1 MTDKSLKILIAIC
14 GILGTAALIAYF
26 TAPFTFMPLPQP
38 NATVEDIKQFGLK
51 YRTAILLDTWL
62 QQAGSFLSIVF
73 ELGLIHLAHA
83 FGKFSAKLTLV
94 SATVIMCLSLA
105 EGTFALSATYA
116 GDNHHYESS
125 LTAFDLTNVFV
136 HIFLLAPSLFLMMG
150 ITLLNT
156 KILPRY
162 LIITAIVLGCLFQ
175 ILGVAGLFNNYAVLA
190 VIFVLILQNIWTIIS
205 SVMLLVKPPLLN

>member
-1 MTDKSLKILIAIC
+1 MSDKYLKILIAVC
-14 GILGTAALIAYF
+14 GILGTAALILYF

-38 NATVEDIKQFGLK
+38 NATVDEVTQFGLK
-51 YRTAILLDTWL
+51 YRTAILFDTWL

-73 ELGLIHLAHA
+73 ALGLIHLARA
-83 FGKFSAKLTLV
+83 FEKFSAKLTLV
-94 SATVIMCLSLA
+94 TATVIMCLSLA

-116 GDNHHYESS
+116 GDNHHYESA

-156 KILPRY
+156 KVLPRY
-162 LIITAIVLGCLFQ
+162 LVITAIVLGCLFQ
-175 ILGVAGLFNNYAVLA
+175 TLGVVGLFNNYAVLA
-190 VIFVLILQNIWTIIS
+190 VIFVLILQNIWTIITS
-205 SVMLLVKPPLLN
+205 IMLLVKRPILN